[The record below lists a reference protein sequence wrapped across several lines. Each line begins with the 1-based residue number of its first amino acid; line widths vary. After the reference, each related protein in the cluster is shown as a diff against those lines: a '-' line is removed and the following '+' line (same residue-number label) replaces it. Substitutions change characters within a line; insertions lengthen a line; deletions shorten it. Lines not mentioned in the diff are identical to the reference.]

1 MRRRSSELTPKNNGP
16 FHGFFQSFYKDH
28 LGYFHRHCWE
38 FISQLTN
45 YSSCERRYP
54 IAKRRIFQ
62 TFVLQGHRHLPPTI
76 QTSLKF
82 RDFAELHLLQQISFK
97 LGKFANF
104 KAIFPA
110 VSMDISQLNK
120 LECALEAVWR
130 VFRQLVH
137 AGYSCLNS
145 PNVTIGPF
153 TGHPDNTYIN
163 SRQKNKLQRRPL
175 GYVIAVSC
183 FLASFLPNLRI
194 DSNVFDTKDVRTYG

>member
-1 MRRRSSELTPKNNGP
+1 MVPSTVFSKVFIKTTQGIFIDTAGNLSVNLRITQFANEDIPWQKGEFFRRSYCRGT
-16 FHGFFQSFYKDH
+16 
-28 LGYFHRHCWE
+28 
-38 FISQLTN
+38 
-45 YSSCERRYP
+45 
-54 IAKRRIFQ
+54 
-62 TFVLQGHRHLPPTI
+62 HLPPTT

-82 RDFAELHLLQQISFK
+82 RDFAELYLLQQISSK